1 MKDKKTPKGV
11 VDMSRL
17 PIEEEKVLNFTA
29 NLQHFYAP
37 DWDAIDNFD
46 ALKEVLSAFGMTFV
60 VGEGLNPTLQALYDK
75 GLIVKKQ

>member
-1 MKDKKTPKGV
+1 MKDKKLPKGV

-17 PIEEEKVLNFTA
+17 PKEEEKVLNFA
-29 NLQHFYAP
+29 SFSQDFYVP

-46 ALKEVLSAFGMTFV
+46 ALKEVLSAFGMTFI
-60 VGEGLNPTLQALYDK
+60 VGAELNPALQALFDK